1 MGSGAIPHICGQ
13 VRKRA
18 REPFRLSK
26 IIGPKSHFDFSAPTV
41 MGANLS
47 TWLRMLWQARKH
59 INLRFFPKILV
70 ITLMICL
77 YTPIMWWERFR
88 FDKRIRQTAVKAPIF
103 IIGHQRSGTTYL
115 HYLLGRDMQF
125 GFLTVKES
133 FMPWIYLTAER
144 HLEWMLGRAMPEK
157 RPMDNLK
164 LGLDLPT
171 EPEYALGNM
180 TVSTM
185 LAGYCFPK
193 QLESVFR
200 KTVLFENSCAKEEWK
215 EALKYFMQKLTLK
228 NGGKQLIIKAPE
240 NLARIKEILEVF
252 PDAKFIHIHRD
263 PYRVYF
269 STERLYGITLPL
281 VAMQYCSEDVV
292 KDYILRSYRQM
303 FERFFESR
311 KLIPSGNFS
320 EIRYDDLIGGE
331 LSQLERV
338 YTELGLPGFDE
349 AKPLIRQEVKVYEN
363 YQTNTYNYPPEKM
376 EDIYR
381 NWKEVFD
388 ELEYSA

>member
-1 MGSGAIPHICGQ
+1 M
-13 VRKRA
+13 
-18 REPFRLSK
+18 
-26 IIGPKSHFDFSAPTV
+26 
-41 MGANLS
+41 
-47 TWLRMLWQARKH
+47 
-59 INLRFFPKILV
+59 
-70 ITLMICL
+70 
-77 YTPIMWWERFR
+77 
-88 FDKRIRQTAVKAPIF
+88 KAPIF

-115 HYLLGRDMQF
+115 HYLLGRDSQF

-144 HLEWMLGRAMPEK
+144 HLEWMLGRKMPET

-185 LAGYCFPK
+185 LSGYMVPSR
-193 QLESVFR
+193 LYSVFR
-200 KTVLFENSCAKEEWK
+200 KTVLFEDACDKEEWK
-215 EALKYFMQKLTLK
+215 GALKYFMQKLTLK
-228 NGGKQLIIKAPE
+228 NDGKQLIIKAPE
-240 NLARIKEILEVF
+240 NLGRVKEILEVF

-292 KDYILRSYRQM
+292 KEFIIRSYREM
-303 FERFFESR
+303 FDRFFEAR
-311 KLIPSGNFS
+311 KLIPAGNLT

-331 LSQLERV
+331 LCELERV
-338 YTELGLPGFDE
+338 YTELGLDGFE
-349 AKPLIRQEVKVYEN
+349 AAKPFIKQEVKVYEN
-363 YQTNTYNYPPEKM
+363 YQTNTYNYPPERM
-376 EDIYR
+376 AEIYKQ
-381 NWKEVFD
+381 WKGVFD
-388 ELEYSA
+388 ELGYP